1 MNGGGELHLSN
12 VHQIHAFARIIQPKL
27 AVEAL
32 AALTQG
38 PRRWSELVHVLTV
51 ASGKA
56 IHNRTLSETL
66 HRLQD
71 NGIIEHQIIDDDG
84 AVYRLTREGHELIQ
98 VLDEIAGWA
107 ERHRDTLGF

>member
-1 MNGGGELHLSN
+1 VNGGVEPRLSKA
-12 VHQIHAFARIIQPKL
+12 HRIHAFARIIQPKL

-38 PRRWSELVHVLTV
+38 PRRWTDLVHVLTV

-71 NGIIEHQIIDDDG
+71 NGIIEHQTADDGG
-84 AVYRLTREGHELIQ
+84 AVYRLTREGYELVE
-98 VLDEIAGWA
+98 VLDEIASWA
-107 ERHRDTLGF
+107 ERHLDSLGS